1 MRAGGV
7 EWGRCNG
14 DSVAEVFTDLD
25 VEVHEPELSGVTSD
39 LRKWRT
45 ELWLTIRRGRR
56 GASPSNILQ

>member
-7 EWGRCNG
+7 DWGGRNG
-14 DSVAEVFTDLD
+14 DSVAEMFTELD
-25 VEVHEPELSGVTSD
+25 VEVHEPESSGATSD
-39 LRKWRT
+39 LREWST